1 MHERTKLSIRRT
13 DPEPLCFCGQ
23 VVSSADL
30 ELIVQIVDQ
39 YDSLSRT
46 ELANTVCELLAWQ
59 RPTGKLKTV
68 ECRQFLESLHEH
80 ELIQL
85 PNTQHRGRG
94 KSHKIT
100 LSERSAE
107 GELLQGT
114 LRDFRPVSLKQVR
127 TPEQR
132 RLFREL
138 IERYHYLGYRSPFGA
153 HLCYLIEIARPR
165 PMVVGCLQ
173 LSSPAWRMAARDRW
187 IGWSDAVRARQLQRI
202 VSNSR
207 FLIIPSARIKFL
219 ASHVLSLLGRCLVS
233 DWEDQY
239 QVKPVLLETLVD
251 TQRFTGSCYR
261 AANWLEVGQTSGRG
275 RDDRAHA
282 RHGAAPKR
290 VFVYPLCADARE
302 CLQSD
307 AAWH

>member
-165 PMVVGCLQ
+165 PMVGQVVYNYPPQPG
-173 LSSPAWRMAARDRW
+173 AWRHVIAGLVGRTRCALASYSALSATLGFSLSPRR
-187 IGWSDAVRARQLQRI
+187 G
-202 VSNSR
+202 SNS
-207 FLIIPSARIKFL
+207 
-219 ASHVLSLLGRCLVS
+219 
-233 DWEDQY
+233 
-239 QVKPVLLETLVD
+239 
-251 TQRFTGSCYR
+251 
-261 AANWLEVGQTSGRG
+261 
-275 RDDRAHA
+275 
-282 RHGAAPKR
+282 
-290 VFVYPLCADARE
+290 
-302 CLQSD
+302 
-307 AAWH
+307 